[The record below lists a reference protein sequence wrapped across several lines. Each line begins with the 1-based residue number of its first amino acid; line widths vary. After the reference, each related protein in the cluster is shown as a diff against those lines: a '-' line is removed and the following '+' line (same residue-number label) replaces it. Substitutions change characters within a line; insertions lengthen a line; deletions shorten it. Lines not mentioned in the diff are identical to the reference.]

1 MEDMDG
7 QRPVT
12 ADEKLTVGQVAER
25 FGVTVRTLHH
35 YDDVGLLRPSER
47 SAGGYRL
54 YTEDDL
60 LRLRHVVVYRR
71 LGFPLERIEE
81 LLAAADPD
89 SVLVHLR
96 RQRESVL
103 ARQAELADLVTAI
116 DRALEKDMTGID
128 LTPEE
133 RRELFGDGFSDEYAA
148 EAGHRWGDAGKWN
161 LEENDGSG
169 RDVRLRNTL
178 SGVEDSVQPVAFP
191 YFGGDAPH
199 DFVATAHDDV
209 LLRNLPVKQL
219 SFADGSTATLSLKA
233 TVNVGTATST
243 ITNCASLLTSTPG
256 DVNSGNNSGCATV
269 TVLPPASGAARMP
282 FWLSANRQ
290 SLTVSLPPC

>member
-81 LLAAADPD
+81 LLAAEDPG
-89 SVLVHLR
+89 SVLAHLR

-116 DRALEKDMTGID
+116 DRALEKEMTGID

-133 RRELFGDGFSDEYAA
+133 RRELFGEGFSDEYAA
-148 EAGHRWGDAGKWN
+148 EAERRWGGTDAWAQSRRRAAGY
-161 LEENDGSG
+161 D
-169 RDVRLRNTL
+169 R
-178 SGVEDSVQPVAFP
+178 EDWRRIA
-191 YFGGDAPH
+191 AETTAINER
-199 DFVATAHDDV
+199 FVAVKRAG
-209 LLRNLPVKQL
+209 LPADSTEAMDAAEAARRQIHERFYDL
-219 SFADGSTATLSLKA
+219 SPEFHRALGDMYVADPRFTATYEDLEPGLAQYVRDAIHANADRA
-233 TVNVGTATST
+233 TG
-243 ITNCASLLTSTPG
+243 
-256 DVNSGNNSGCATV
+256 
-269 TVLPPASGAARMP
+269 
-282 FWLSANRQ
+282 
-290 SLTVSLPPC
+290 